1 MICPVNR
8 ALDWI
13 LCCIRNL
20 LVHNVESNLQSTFNK
35 MIHENKEKGINQN
48 DGPSVQI
55 FSFKKGIF
63 LKNFTFHKKN
73 WLIMKCTFK

>member
-8 ALDWI
+8 ALDWVV
-13 LCCIRNL
+13 CCIRNL
-20 LVHNVESNLQSTFNK
+20 LVHKVESDLQSTLNK

-55 FSFKKGIF
+55 FSVKKGIF
-63 LKNFTFHKKN
+63 LKILLFTKRID
-73 WLIMKCTFK
+73 W

>member
-20 LVHNVESNLQSTFNK
+20 LVHKVESNLQSTFNK

-55 FSFKKGIF
+55 FSVKKGIF
-63 LKNFTFHKKN
+63 LKFYFSQKE
-73 WLIMKCTFK
+73 LIDNEMYF